1 MNAPS
6 TATRDL
12 RGGHREP
19 QASLEVALKHLPRIC
34 PHRPIQVAIRRQKC
48 TNRPR
53 AIAVAQM
60 PETMQ
65 RASLSLGMIRREHAL
80 ERLQHGVLHPRV
92 LWLLV
97 WVPVAAIVVIR
108 DRVPEHVGATSNAI
122 GSALQHVLVQV
133 WNREYAPPTRRP
145 CNVGIPELI
154 EKRCVTSRAENVIQA
169 LRYLHRRVLLEKLR
183 CVR

>member
-65 RASLSLGMIRREHAL
+65 RGTVMEVGDERFEFTQICELYNSDRYPLSRTAR
-80 ERLQHGVLHPRV
+80 
-92 LWLLV
+92 
-97 WVPVAAIVVIR
+97 
-108 DRVPEHVGATSNAI
+108 
-122 GSALQHVLVQV
+122 
-133 WNREYAPPTRRP
+133 PPTGP
-145 CNVGIPELI
+145 ASP
-154 EKRCVTSRAENVIQA
+154 
-169 LRYLHRRVLLEKLR
+169 
-183 CVR
+183 